1 MDDGCNDRDFDPSP
15 EAAALIRARLADGH
29 RGLQQLLIDALGYR
43 QAGNGLQREELAA
56 LIDERVAREQLG
68 GWYLAA
74 LAAQDRAAKAAEDL
88 LEHGCLDDVAHERVA
103 TRLSDPNY
111 TQWRP
116 LPNVRWNSPSSP
128 QPIRRE
134 LACTRIR
141 CLNRLSTS
149 WRSSIT
155 RQSRRLATGSSP
167 ADRVGSHPLRDA
179 AVWPKAGAGRTSS
192 NTSE

>member
-103 TRLSDPNY
+103 TRLSELHAVEAAAE
-111 TQWRP
+111 RA
-116 LPNVRWNSPSSP
+116 VE
-128 QPIRRE
+128 QPE
-134 LACTRIR
+134 FPAADTPGADVHPDSLAEPIEYV
-141 CLNRLSTS
+141 LEIL
-149 WRSSIT
+149 
-155 RQSRRLATGSSP
+155 
-167 ADRVGSHPLRDA
+167 DH
-179 AVWPKAGAGRTSS
+179 
-192 NTSE
+192 TSEPAARDRILTS